1 MERAKLIVKNF
12 GPLKD
17 IEIEVREMVTFIG
30 AQASGKSTLA
40 KLLSIFEDENF
51 RRDERIEF
59 EDELKKYNIFS
70 YLRKDTIINYDNY
83 KNKNISINSFDYK
96 DGISTKFGSLNWLN
110 KIKKDLKSNEK
121 IDILKDFINFDL
133 SFLISTKVEYIKKF
147 ANHFNLDDKRWQT

>member
-51 RRDERIEF
+51 RRDETILF
-59 EDELKKYNIFS
+59 EDELKKYNILN
-70 YLRKDTIINYDNY
+70 YLQKETTIEYNN
-83 KNKNISINSFDYK
+83 
-96 DGISTKFGSLNWLN
+96 
-110 KIKKDLKSNEK
+110 LKSNK
-121 IDILKDFINFDL
+121 NYVNF
-133 SFLISTKVEYIKKF
+133 S
-147 ANHFNLDDKRWQT
+147 